1 MDGLTEPARFVFNEG
16 TGQYALCAGTMR
28 AWVPMV
34 MNDAV
39 RALCATMEA
48 MNAEMDRLEGIIEDA
63 KAVAAAHDFQ
73 EQVKALGGG

>member
-1 MDGLTEPARFVFNEG
+1 MDGLTEPARFVFNEV
-16 TGQYALCAGTMR
+16 TGQYALCCGLKR
-28 AWVPMV
+28 AWLPLEFTPGI
-34 MNDAV
+34 